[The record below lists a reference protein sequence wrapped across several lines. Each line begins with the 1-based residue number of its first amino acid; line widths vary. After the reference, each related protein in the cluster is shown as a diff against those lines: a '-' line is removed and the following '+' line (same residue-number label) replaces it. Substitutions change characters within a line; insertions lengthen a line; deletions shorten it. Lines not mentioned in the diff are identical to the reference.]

1 MKLGLTNPLEECIS
15 QFSDTKVAS
24 QRCHMEL
31 FKEKLMES
39 TTFGDYSLVHSI
51 KIAVNNKKYRCTVC
65 YTKLYITGPSHVQET
80 SHFTIGNVMLRIW

>member
-1 MKLGLTNPLEECIS
+1 MS

-31 FKEKLMES
+31 FGEKLMES

-51 KIAVNNKKYRCTVC
+51 IIAVCNKRYPCTVC
-65 YTKLYITGPSHVQET
+65 HTKLWITGSCHA
-80 SHFTIGNVMLRIW
+80 